1 MRENTPILCG
11 ANMRELNRFA
21 FNARLGYLQCV
32 ESFDRR
38 VKHRGVIDTANGIIF
53 GWIKSLHYIRL
64 ATDKTEQSI
73 RIDNFVHANNSF
85 IFNLLA

>member
-1 MRENTPILCG
+1 VRENTPILCG

-21 FNARLGYLQCV
+21 FNAWLGYLQCV